1 MIIYDCSSFFEV
13 FGADYFLLWERLNM
27 LFVLVVLCVFK

>member
-1 MIIYDCSSFFEV
+1 MIVVLFSKSFGV
-13 FGADYFLLWERLNM
+13 DYFLLWERLNM